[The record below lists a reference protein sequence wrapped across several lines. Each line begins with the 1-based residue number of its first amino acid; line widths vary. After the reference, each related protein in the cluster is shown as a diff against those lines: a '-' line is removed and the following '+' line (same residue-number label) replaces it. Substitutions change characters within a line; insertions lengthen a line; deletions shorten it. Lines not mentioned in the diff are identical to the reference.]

1 MAGRPKSNDPLLK
14 VEARLPQSQKEYLAL
29 WSKEEGTALR
39 DIVERCQKMWP
50 NGPFTAGGGKK
61 KAGRPIVTPSLKAY
75 AEAQGV
81 EPKEA
86 AAQIVAD
93 FLKKQQTE

>member
-1 MAGRPKSNDPLLK
+1 MAGRPKSSDPLLK

-29 WSKEEGTALR
+29 WNSEEGLALR
-39 DIVERCQKMWP
+39 EMVERCQKLWP

-61 KAGRPIVTPSLKAY
+61 KTSRPIVTPSLKAY
-75 AEAQGV
+75 AEAQGI

-86 AAQIVAD
+86 AARIIGD
-93 FLKKQQTE
+93 FLKSQKTE